1 MEQSYK
7 IYFLDG
13 NLVRKVALFYI
24 LKNLLNVLIEDLCIL
39 ISDFFFLKYAGI
51 SQVIQPLENSIIHSG
66 ENESEKGKEGVSMK
80 IALIL
85 RTLQSLGDPQWSSEL
100 TSETYP

>member
-13 NLVRKVALFYI
+13 NLVRRVALFYI

-39 ISDFFFLKYAGI
+39 ISDFFFKICWDITSHTAL
-51 SQVIQPLENSIIHSG
+51 
-66 ENESEKGKEGVSMK
+66 GKFHYT
-80 IALIL
+80 L
-85 RTLQSLGDPQWSSEL
+85 RRE
-100 TSETYP
+100 

>member
-13 NLVRKVALFYI
+13 NLVRRVALFYI

-39 ISDFFFLKYAGI
+39 ISDFFFLNMLGYHKSYSPWKI
-51 SQVIQPLENSIIHSG
+51 PLYTQERMRV
-66 ENESEKGKEGVSMK
+66 KKARKV
-80 IALIL
+80 LV
-85 RTLQSLGDPQWSSEL
+85 
-100 TSETYP
+100 

>member
-39 ISDFFFLKYAGI
+39 ISDFFF
-51 SQVIQPLENSIIHSG
+51 
-66 ENESEKGKEGVSMK
+66 
-80 IALIL
+80 
-85 RTLQSLGDPQWSSEL
+85 
-100 TSETYP
+100 